1 MKLEITIPEKLSEI
15 KLGHYQEFAKHCR
28 IEGIK
33 IDCKIDKGEL
43 YKELECLKSYALD
56 KEGKIQLM
64 PKEKIKEII
73 GHSPDLLDA
82 IIMRMIF
89 NLEPNK
95 GKYYV
100 Y

>member
-1 MKLEITIPEKLSEI
+1 
-15 KLGHYQEFAKHCR
+15 
-28 IEGIK
+28 
-33 IDCKIDKGEL
+33 
-43 YKELECLKSYALD
+43 
-56 KEGKIQLM
+56 M

-82 IIMRMIF
+82 ITMRMMF